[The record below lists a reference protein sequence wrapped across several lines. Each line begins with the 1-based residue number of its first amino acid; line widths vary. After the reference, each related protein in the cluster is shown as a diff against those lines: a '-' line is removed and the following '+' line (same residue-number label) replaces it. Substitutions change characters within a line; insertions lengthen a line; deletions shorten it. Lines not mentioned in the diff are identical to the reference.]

1 MNNLTEW
8 MKSSAFALALATILG
23 FLLAYVLE
31 AGHATY
37 FNIPRSFISTAF
49 NQLWDS
55 LIRFLR
61 FYLPPILI
69 TYLLLALA
77 KNPSSQSSI
86 TIIVIL
92 VVGLI
97 IISLYTCIWFLVRSC
112 IPKKAPW
119 NIGDIKIELFV
130 VSLSMVALMLIIFI
144 KLHCL
149 FKCSNA
155 NCATLILSLL
165 FCLFLLPL
173 AFFLG
178 RIDAKTQTTYL
189 VTQITQKDHET
200 PQPFVVLRI
209 YSDKFI
215 CALLEEGQVNNRTV
229 KVLDQTYRITGRT
242 HNLFKIIRVTGDEKQ
257 LFELNN
263 TGPLSPSN

>member
-1 MNNLTEW
+1 MNNFTEW

-23 FLLAYVLE
+23 FLLAYALE

-61 FYLPPILI
+61 FYLSYLMITFIVFQFWKNTSWLIIPRILI
-69 TYLLLALA
+69 IFMVVVIWYCIKVPWDNLIKAKVMWELSFIGLAFVVLALVIFQQELIELMKLNL
-77 KNPSSQSSI
+77 KNYLPYAQLNKMVL
-86 TIIVIL
+86 IIVI
-92 VVGLI
+92 
-97 IISLYTCIWFLVRSC
+97 
-112 IPKKAPW
+112 
-119 NIGDIKIELFV
+119 
-130 VSLSMVALMLIIFI
+130 
-144 KLHCL
+144 
-149 FKCSNA
+149 
-155 NCATLILSLL
+155 SLL
-165 FCLFLLPL
+165 I
-173 AFFLG
+173 AYFLG
-178 RIDAKTQTTYL
+178 RVDAKTQTTYL

-215 CALLEEGQVNNRTV
+215 CALLEEGQVNDRTI
-229 KVLDQTYRITGRT
+229 KVLDQKYRITGKT
-242 HNLFKIIRVTGDEKQ
+242 YNLFKIIRVTGDEKQ
-257 LFELNN
+257 IFELNN